1 MATDGFLS
9 HRSDRSATSSYQ
21 RTEQISLSSSRGW
34 GKQAAQ
40 RLNTKDQFKNDPLLR
55 TLEGKIVVNF
65 GDYKPWQRTNLS
77 KFPRESTG
85 KKRSSSRPLSG
96 LTTASVGSGP
106 AFAREESMKMPVRPF
121 SAATSTACSTVCNH
135 PWTKRPPPVDDAEEK
150 RKQNLL
156 AILKIQIKTRQ
167 KSIAEYENRK
177 RELLLENMKVV
188 DQMESSENQIHG
200 DVKTLLQKYER
211 FRGAMSTLNEKFG
224 EDLVVTKKRL
234 EETRMLVNKEIA
246 ELQLQLNVMDK
257 KLMQK
262 NEEMNILLNY
272 KDKEYP
278 AKALQIAKLKR
289 QQEILA
295 SAFKEELEEL
305 QAVVDAEREKF
316 SHQRKTVQREITT
329 RVTEDT
335 INAMGD
341 DIKEMALQNMI
352 MKKEVEIHRNEVKLL
367 EANNT
372 KLEAE
377 IREMLDSQAL
387 NTQAQIFPEVFGKR
401 EKCTPDMELHLD
413 IPTHDWLP
421 I

>member
-1 MATDGFLS
+1 MATEDGFLS
-9 HRSDRSATSSYQ
+9 HRSGRSTVSQ
-21 RTEQISLSSSRGW
+21 RTEQNTLPSSRGW

-55 TLEGKIVVNF
+55 TLEGKIAVNF
-65 GDYKPWQRTNLS
+65 GDYKPWQRTSLT
-77 KFPRESTG
+77 KLPKESQV
-85 KKRSSSRPLSG
+85 KKRSPSRPVSG
-96 LTTASVGSGP
+96 ITTVSVGSGP
-106 AFAREESMKMPVRPF
+106 GFAREESKIPARPF

-135 PWTKRPPPVDDAEEK
+135 PWTKKPPPVDDAEEK
-150 RKQNLL
+150 RRQNVLS
-156 AILKIQIKTRQ
+156 ILKIQIKTRQ
-167 KSIAEYENRK
+167 KSVAEYEKRK
-177 RELLLENMKVV
+177 KELLLENMKITNHI
-188 DQMESSENQIHG
+188 ESSENEIHG

-211 FRGAMSTLNEKFG
+211 FRGAMATLSRKFS
-224 EDLVVTKKRL
+224 EDLFITRKRL
-234 EETRMLVNKEIA
+234 EETRTLVNKEIA
-246 ELQLQLNVMDK
+246 DLQLQLGAMDK

-278 AKALQIAKLKR
+278 AKALQIAKLRR
-289 QQEILA
+289 QREILE
-295 SAFKEELEEL
+295 STFKEELEDL
-305 QAVVDAEREKF
+305 QAVVDAERDKF
-316 SHQRKTVQREITT
+316 SQQGRTVQREITT
-329 RVTEDT
+329 QVTEDT

-367 EANNT
+367 ETNNA

-387 NTQAQIFPEVFGKR
+387 DTQAQIFPEVFGKR

-413 IPTHDWLP
+413 IPTHQWLP

>member
-1 MATDGFLS
+1 VS
-9 HRSDRSATSSYQ
+9 Q
-21 RTEQISLSSSRGW
+21 RTEQNTLPSSRGW

-55 TLEGKIVVNF
+55 TLEGKIAVNF
-65 GDYKPWQRTNLS
+65 GDYKPWQRTSLT
-77 KFPRESTG
+77 KLPKESQV
-85 KKRSSSRPLSG
+85 KKRSPSRPVSG
-96 LTTASVGSGP
+96 ITTVSVGSGP
-106 AFAREESMKMPVRPF
+106 GFAREESKIPARPF

-135 PWTKRPPPVDDAEEK
+135 PWTKKPPPVDDAEEK
-150 RKQNLL
+150 RRQNALS
-156 AILKIQIKTRQ
+156 ILKIQIKTRQ
-167 KSIAEYENRK
+167 KSVAEYEKRK
-177 RELLLENMKVV
+177 KELLLENMKITNHI
-188 DQMESSENQIHG
+188 ESSENEIHG

-211 FRGAMSTLNEKFG
+211 FRGAMATLSRKFS
-224 EDLVVTKKRL
+224 EDLFITKKRL
-234 EETRMLVNKEIA
+234 EETRTLVNKEIA
-246 ELQLQLNVMDK
+246 DLQLQLDAMDK

-278 AKALQIAKLKR
+278 AKALQIAKLRR
-289 QQEILA
+289 QREILE
-295 SAFKEELEEL
+295 STFKEELEDL
-305 QAVVDAEREKF
+305 QAVVDAERDKF
-316 SHQRKTVQREITT
+316 SQQGRTVQREITT
-329 RVTEDT
+329 QVTEDT

-367 EANNT
+367 ETNNA

-387 NTQAQIFPEVFGKR
+387 DTQAQIFPEVFGKR

-413 IPTHDWLP
+413 IPTHQWLP

>member
-1 MATDGFLS
+1 MATDGFSS

-55 TLEGKIVVNF
+55 TLEGKIAVNF

-77 KFPRESTG
+77 KFPKESTG

-135 PWTKRPPPVDDAEEK
+135 PWTKKPPPVDDAEEK

-234 EETRMLVNKEIA
+234 EETRMLVNKELA

-257 KLMQK
+257 KLTQK

-289 QQEILA
+289 QQEVLA

-367 EANNT
+367 DANNT

-377 IREMLDSQAL
+377 IRKMLDSQAL

>member
-1 MATDGFLS
+1 VS
-9 HRSDRSATSSYQ
+9 Q
-21 RTEQISLSSSRGW
+21 RTEQNTLSSSRGW

-55 TLEGKIVVNF
+55 TLEGKIAVNF
-65 GDYKPWQRTNLS
+65 GDYKPWQRTSLT
-77 KFPRESTG
+77 KLPKESQV
-85 KKRSSSRPLSG
+85 KKRSPSRPVSG
-96 LTTASVGSGP
+96 ITTVSVGSGP
-106 AFAREESMKMPVRPF
+106 GFAREESKIPARPF

-135 PWTKRPPPVDDAEEK
+135 PWTKKPPPVDDAEEK
-150 RKQNLL
+150 RRQNALS
-156 AILKIQIKTRQ
+156 ILKIQIKTRQ
-167 KSIAEYENRK
+167 KSVAEYEKRK
-177 RELLLENMKVV
+177 KELLLENMKITNHI
-188 DQMESSENQIHG
+188 ESSENEIHG

-211 FRGAMSTLNEKFG
+211 FRGAMATLSRKFS
-224 EDLVVTKKRL
+224 EDLFITKKRL
-234 EETRMLVNKEIA
+234 EETRTLVNKEIA
-246 ELQLQLNVMDK
+246 DLQLQLDAMDK

-278 AKALQIAKLKR
+278 AKALQIAKLRR
-289 QQEILA
+289 QREILE
-295 SAFKEELEEL
+295 STFKEELEDL
-305 QAVVDAEREKF
+305 QAVVDAERDKF
-316 SHQRKTVQREITT
+316 SQQGRTVQREITT
-329 RVTEDT
+329 QVTEDT

-367 EANNT
+367 ETNNA

-387 NTQAQIFPEVFGKR
+387 DTQAQIFPEVFGKR

-413 IPTHDWLP
+413 IPTHQWLP

>member
-1 MATDGFLS
+1 VS
-9 HRSDRSATSSYQ
+9 Q
-21 RTEQISLSSSRGW
+21 RTEQNTLPSSRGW

-55 TLEGKIVVNF
+55 TLEGKIAVNF
-65 GDYKPWQRTNLS
+65 GDYKPWQRTSLT
-77 KFPRESTG
+77 KLPKESQV
-85 KKRSSSRPLSG
+85 KKRSPSRPVSG
-96 LTTASVGSGP
+96 ITTVSVGSGP
-106 AFAREESMKMPVRPF
+106 GFAREESKIPARPF

-135 PWTKRPPPVDDAEEK
+135 PWTKKPPPVDDAEEK
-150 RKQNLL
+150 RRQNVLS
-156 AILKIQIKTRQ
+156 ILKIQIKTRQ
-167 KSIAEYENRK
+167 KSVAEYENRK
-177 RELLLENMKVV
+177 KELLLENMKITNHI
-188 DQMESSENQIHG
+188 ESSENEIHG

-211 FRGAMSTLNEKFG
+211 FRGAMATLSRKFS
-224 EDLVVTKKRL
+224 EDLFITRKRL
-234 EETRMLVNKEIA
+234 EETRTLVNKEIA
-246 ELQLQLNVMDK
+246 DLQLQLGAMDK

-278 AKALQIAKLKR
+278 AKALQIAKLRR
-289 QQEILA
+289 QREILE
-295 SAFKEELEEL
+295 STFKEELEDL
-305 QAVVDAEREKF
+305 QAVVDAERDKF
-316 SHQRKTVQREITT
+316 SQQGRTVQREITT
-329 RVTEDT
+329 QVTEDA

-341 DIKEMALQNMI
+341 DIKEIALQNMI

-367 EANNT
+367 ETNNA

-387 NTQAQIFPEVFGKR
+387 DTQAQIFPEVFGKR

-413 IPTHDWLP
+413 IPTHQWLP

>member
-55 TLEGKIVVNF
+55 TLEGKIAVNF

-135 PWTKRPPPVDDAEEK
+135 PWTKKPPPVDDAEEK

-367 EANNT
+367 DANNT

>member
-55 TLEGKIVVNF
+55 TLEGKIAVNF

-135 PWTKRPPPVDDAEEK
+135 PWTKKPPQVDDAEEK

-224 EDLVVTKKRL
+224 EDLVVTKRRL

-257 KLMQK
+257 KLTQK

-289 QQEILA
+289 QQEVLA

-316 SHQRKTVQREITT
+316 SHQRKSVQREITT